1 MVDQSNA
8 LPYRQTMDQLLTLST
23 EREIADSNLA
33 PRYQPTLR
41 LLVKSAAWQES
52 CWRQFVRVSNR
63 VTWLESLTGDI
74 GLMQVNKHVWRGFYN
89 LDKLRWDVL
98 YNAGAGTEILGDML
112 KTVASKPHLDPVRN
126 DTDALARSA
135 YAAYNGGP
143 DAYNR
148 WRTPG
153 REKRQTRAIDA
164 AYKKKLRAVE
174 RGDQIDILSCE
185 QEWANPSEQ

>member
-1 MVDQSNA
+1 
-8 LPYRQTMDQLLTLST
+8 
-23 EREIADSNLA
+23 
-33 PRYQPTLR
+33 
-41 LLVKSAAWQES
+41 
-52 CWRQFVRVSNR
+52 
-63 VTWLESLTGDI
+63 
-74 GLMQVNKHVWRGFYN
+74 YN

-112 KTVASKPHLDPVRN
+112 STVASKPHLDPVRN